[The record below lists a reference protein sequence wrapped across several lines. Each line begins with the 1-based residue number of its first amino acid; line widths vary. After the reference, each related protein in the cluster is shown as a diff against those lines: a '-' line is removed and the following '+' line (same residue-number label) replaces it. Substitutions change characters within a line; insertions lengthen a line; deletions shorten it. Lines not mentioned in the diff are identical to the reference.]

1 MRTFWVNRLFY
12 YLTSSKTKSKNV
24 RAFYL
29 SILLFWSL
37 LAQAQKPNPANP
49 PVVTTPKNPTLVVTN
64 GKFPPIKLA
73 PCKLHN
79 GQMRPYPC
87 EFALLKLVFYDNSG
101 NVIGQATK
109 TKPAF
114 TLPLSKAKSA
124 PAQGA
129 KGLVV
134 YNVRAVMIRA
144 NPPSFAPKAGY
155 MVRSAFVTFALQSDP
170 LTTHLTGFAIPAS
183 SKGNIEIPFTAS
195 WLYDKSE
202 GVSVGPREFYIE
214 NDVTTTKFP
223 FNSAVP
229 MRDKA
234 EVSIVVQ
241 PKIDSTK

>member
-1 MRTFWVNRLFY
+1 MRP
-12 YLTSSKTKSKNV
+12 
-24 RAFYL
+24 FYL
-29 SILLFWSL
+29 FIPLFWSL

-49 PVVTTPKNPTLVVTN
+49 PVVTKPKNPTVVVTN
-64 GKFPPIKLA
+64 GKIPQIKLA

-79 GQMRPYPC
+79 GELRQFPC
-87 EFALLKLVFYDNSG
+87 EFALLKLVFYDTNG

-114 TLPLSKAKSA
+114 TLPLSKAKSV
-124 PAQGA
+124 PPNGA

-144 NPPSFAPKAGY
+144 NPPSFTPKAGY
-155 MVRSAFVTFALQSDP
+155 MVRSAFVSFALQSDP
-170 LTTHLTGFAIPAS
+170 LTTHVTGFAIPA
-183 SKGNIEIPFTAS
+183 KGTLEIPFTAS

-202 GVSVGPREFYIE
+202 GVTVGPREFYVE

-223 FNSAVP
+223 FSSSVP